1 MGEFL
6 FNVDHGYLEALVRGF
21 KTGLLTTGDYANL
34 VQCETLEGNFFYLNI
49 FINLDLKLH
58 IQSTD
63 YGNFLANE
71 PGNITVQVID
81 ERLKEKLVT
90 EFTHLRN
97 NSLEPLSTFLDYITY
112 F

>member
-1 MGEFL
+1 MSEFF
-6 FNVDHGYLEALVRGF
+6 FNIDHGYLEALVRGF
-21 KTGLLTTGDYANL
+21 KTGLLTSTDYANL
-34 VQCETLEGNFFYLNI
+34 VQCETLEGKIYSFYLL
-49 FINLDLKLH
+49 FRLLDLKLH

-97 NSLEPLSTFLDYITY
+97 NSLDPLSTFLDYIT
-112 F
+112 